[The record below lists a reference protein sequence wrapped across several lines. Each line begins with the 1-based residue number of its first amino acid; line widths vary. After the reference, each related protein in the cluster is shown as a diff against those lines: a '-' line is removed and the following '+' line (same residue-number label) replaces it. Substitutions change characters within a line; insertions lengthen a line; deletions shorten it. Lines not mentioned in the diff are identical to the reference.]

1 MKIIIGSDHAGF
13 HLKETLKK
21 FLEELGYE
29 VEDKGAFSLNPED
42 DYPDFMIPA
51 AEAVAKDP
59 ENIRGILIG
68 GSGQGEAMVANR
80 FSGVR
85 AAVYYGGNEEIV
97 RLSREHN
104 NANILALGVR
114 FMDEDEAKRAVE
126 LWLATKFS
134 GEERHLRRLNKF
146 LDARAK

>member
-51 AEAVAKDP
+51 AE
-59 ENIRGILIG
+59 
-68 GSGQGEAMVANR
+68 
-80 FSGVR
+80 
-85 AAVYYGGNEEIV
+85 
-97 RLSREHN
+97 
-104 NANILALGVR
+104 
-114 FMDEDEAKRAVE
+114 
-126 LWLATKFS
+126 
-134 GEERHLRRLNKF
+134 
-146 LDARAK
+146 